1 MGVQIPPREGATLME
16 EGASIVK
23 YRDILRSSVQK
34 TAESIEKPFDLWV
47 RMGPGTTYSP
57 MGGG

>member
-1 MGVQIPPREGATLME
+1 MPPLME

-34 TAESIEKPFDLWV
+34 TAESIEKPFGLWI
-47 RMGPGTTYSP
+47 RIGPGNHVFAY
-57 MGGG
+57 GRG